1 MIPIALHRY
10 IIVFIISFNLFKLFV
25 SCVNAYKQR
34 EPTDLNNDK
43 MSRSTWKPFCNSAY
57 LLEATIKNKWPSLTF
72 ITVSFFV
79 HCVAITFFR

>member
-10 IIVFIISFNLFKLFV
+10 TIVFIISFNLFKLFV

-34 EPTDLNNDK
+34 EPTDLNNEK

-57 LLEATIKNKWPSLTF
+57 LLEATIKKVRAISNIYNCF
-72 ITVSFFV
+72 ILRALCRYNVF
-79 HCVAITFFR
+79 

>member
-34 EPTDLNNDK
+34 EPTDLNNEK
-43 MSRSTWKPFCNSAY
+43 MSRSTWKPFCDSAY
-57 LLEATIKNKWPSLTF
+57 LLEATIKK
-72 ITVSFFV
+72 
-79 HCVAITFFR
+79 VAISNIYNCFILRALCRYNVF